1 MATVHGDDITIGGQR
16 TAVEFLIKMISK
28 KYEIRK
34 QVLGETPTSRRAGG
48 YSTVSLNGIATA
60 PQLRQIRGMPERE

>member
-16 TAVEFLIKMISK
+16 TAVEFLIKTKSK
-28 KYEIRK
+28 KYQVRK
-34 QVLGETPTSRRAGG
+34 QNTQGETQTSRSAGE

-60 PQLRQIRGMPERE
+60 SQLRQIRGMSER